1 MRKSLIILSGILV
14 CALNALGNVS
24 QANTPALGSQRALL
38 PERLSP
44 AEITLRITEARQ
56 LLQSSLSVSS
66 DSVGLAVLDS
76 ELGKLSVVSLPK
88 ADFLTKD
95 TVLSANTNLGRKV
108 QVEVVRANGVNTALV
123 VTDVHSGRSL
133 VPLVVQFPIVKNGGI
148 SEVAYYSSAHP
159 ALLSAELTKAG
170 QDYVRTKLGL
180 AAARLAVQGT
190 SIPAD
195 IVKVA
200 EHLCI
205 VEHTDHKRF
214 MNEKQSELFP
224 EILSLYA
231 LNQSGTY
238 RYSVSTAGAGGMIQM
253 IPKTY
258 EAIRQQHSSVVLNPD
273 FVSGMRDHSNALEAM
288 LLYMNDTWNDLARR
302 PEVQVALDSGIANK
316 AELLAAGY
324 NSNPGRLPGYLKDGG
339 AEWRTRIPAET
350 QMYLRIYGSV
360 DENLNFNDVPTVADS
375 VNSAVDGFAAGPL
388 PIFVWIYQPLLKT
401 SGFPLFP

>member
-24 QANTPALGSQRALL
+24 QPNTTTLESHRTTLPA
-38 PERLSP
+38 RLSP
-44 AEITLRITEARQ
+44 AEITLRLTEARQ

-66 DSVGLAVLDS
+66 DSVGVALLDS
-76 ELGKLSVVSLPK
+76 ERGKLSIVSLPK
-88 ADFLTKD
+88 TDFLTKD
-95 TVLSANTNLGRKV
+95 TVLSANTSLGSKV
-108 QVEVVRANGVNTALV
+108 RVEIVRANGVNTALV
-123 VTDVHSGRSL
+123 VTDTNSGQPL

-159 ALLSAELTKAG
+159 ALLSAELSNAG
-170 QDYVRTKLGL
+170 QSYIRTKLDL
-180 AAARLAVQGT
+180 AAARLAGNGIP
-190 SIPAD
+190 IPAD
-195 IVKVA
+195 IVNVA

-231 LNQSGTY
+231 LNQGGTY

-253 IPKTY
+253 IPRTY
-258 EAIRQQHSSVVLNPD
+258 EAIRQQHSSVTLNPD

-302 PEVQVALDSGIANK
+302 PEVQAALDSGIAHK

-324 NSNPGRLPGYLKDGG
+324 NSNPARLPGYLTEGG
-339 AEWRTRIPAET
+339 DEWRTRIPAET
-350 QMYLRIYGSV
+350 QMYLRIYSSV
-360 DENLNFNDVPTVADS
+360 DENVSFNAPKTVATDVS
-375 VNSAVDGFAAGPL
+375 SAVDGFATGSL
-388 PIFVWIYQPLLKT
+388 PIFFWLPQSLLRT

>member
-1 MRKSLIILSGILV
+1 MIGF
-14 CALNALGNVS
+14 ALEAVESWNSVRRNRDRRDHH
-24 QANTPALGSQRALL
+24 Q
-38 PERLSP
+38 
-44 AEITLRITEARQ
+44 LRMIDPSDGCP
-56 LLQSSLSVSS
+56 SS
-66 DSVGLAVLDS
+66 
-76 ELGKLSVVSLPK
+76 
-88 ADFLTKD
+88 
-95 TVLSANTNLGRKV
+95 
-108 QVEVVRANGVNTALV
+108 
-123 VTDVHSGRSL
+123 
-133 VPLVVQFPIVKNGGI
+133 
-148 SEVAYYSSAHP
+148 
-159 ALLSAELTKAG
+159 
-170 QDYVRTKLGL
+170 LGL
-180 AAARLAVQGT
+180 AAARLAVHGV

-231 LNQSGTY
+231 LNQAGTY

-253 IPKTY
+253 IPRTY

-288 LLYMNDTWNDLARR
+288 LLYMNDTWNDLAKR
-302 PEVQVALDSGIANK
+302 PEVQVALTNGIANK

-360 DENLNFNDVPTVADS
+360 DENLNFNDAQTGADNVS
-375 VNSAVDGFAAGPL
+375 PAVDSFAAGPL
-388 PIFVWIYQPLLKT
+388 PIFFWIPQSLLKT
-401 SGFPLFP
+401 SGFTLFP